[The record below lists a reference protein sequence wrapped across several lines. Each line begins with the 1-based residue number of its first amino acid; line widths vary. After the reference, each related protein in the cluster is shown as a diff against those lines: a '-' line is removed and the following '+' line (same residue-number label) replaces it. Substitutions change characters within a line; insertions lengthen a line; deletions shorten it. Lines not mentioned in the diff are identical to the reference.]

1 MILRPLI
8 AFLWC
13 ACLFAQEEE
22 KKPSSIDASFF
33 YGTILEHNKDI
44 AHLITGHP
52 IGTIVSY
59 NRRTYGFNEW
69 EARYNYPDWGF
80 SFVYQDLKNQY
91 LGENYGVYGHLGF
104 YFLNR
109 KLMARIG
116 QGVAVA
122 SNPFDLD
129 SNFRNSAYG
138 TRLLS
143 STFVMLNYTQPN
155 IIDRIGLQMGVSLVH
170 YSNANVKAPN
180 NSTNSF
186 TFNLGFNYQLDEEFP
201 EYIPETKSH
210 YSEPIKFN
218 LVLRSGVNESDY
230 VGLGQRSF
238 LVVSSFIDKKINHK
252 SSFQLGADFFFSK
265 FLKDQ
270 IKYQSI
276 AFPYFG
282 VKGDEDWK
290 RIGVFAGHELRFN
303 KNALVTQFGYYVYY
317 PYDFEGRTYIRAG
330 LKRYFGKNIF
340 GSITLKSHAAK
351 AEAVE
356 FGIGIRL

>member
-22 KKPSSIDASFF
+22 KRPSSVDASFF

-52 IGTIVSY
+52 IGAIVSY

-91 LGENYGVYGHLGF
+91 LGENYGVYGHFGF

-109 KLMARIG
+109 KLMTRIG

-129 SNFRNSAYG
+129 NNFRNSAYG

-155 IIDRIGLQMGVSLVH
+155 IVDRIGLQLGVSLVH

-186 TFNLGFNYQLDEEFP
+186 TFNLGLNYQLDEEFP
-201 EYIPETKSH
+201 EYIPETKSR

-238 LVVSSFIDKKINHK
+238 LVVSSFIDKRINHK

-270 IKYQSI
+270 IEYQSI

-303 KNALVTQFGYYVYY
+303 KNALITQFGYYLYY

-330 LKRYFGKNIF
+330 LKRYFSKNIF